1 MYTDIVLSTIV
12 KLHTCSFHCVADE
25 NADDMEASL
34 TQAEESRRS
43 FKRQDSVLSQNFS
56 SMVYRSWKG
65 SKGFRGYRE
74 RLGTSIHHRYCMC

>member
-12 KLHTCSFHCVADE
+12 KLHPCSFHCVADE

-43 FKRQDSVLSQNFS
+43 IICENLKHNAGQQTKNVCRF
-56 SMVYRSWKG
+56 
-65 SKGFRGYRE
+65 FRHGNKCFH
-74 RLGTSIHHRYCMC
+74 LIHNDEKICYH